1 MDYTLDCS
9 NIIFKFSPKNNPI
22 CNVPSGAQVTI
33 ETMDC
38 FANQLQTPEDTLDAM
53 DWNRIN
59 PATGPIFVEGAQAGD
74 VLKVE
79 IKKIQ
84 VSSQGVMATGE
95 NEGTLGAHMQGL
107 ISKIIPIADNLA
119 IFNSKISIPL
129 KPMIGVIGVAPG
141 KEEINCGT
149 PGPHG
154 GNMDNTMIGEGATLY
169 LPIFTEGALFALGD
183 IHAVMGDGEIGVS
196 GVEVS
201 ARVTVVLEV
210 IKGLK
215 LKNPILENPEFFTT
229 IASALTLD
237 EAIHQATNDMA
248 EILASRLAMSFPDIA
263 MLMSAIGHTQIC
275 QVVDPLRTGRFVMP
289 KWVLSQYDFHL

>member
-1 MDYTLDCS
+1 MDYRVGCSTVIFSFSCS
-9 NIIFKFSPKNNPI
+9 NTPVCK
-22 CNVPSGAQVTI
+22 VPSGAQITI

-53 DWNRIN
+53 DWERVN
-59 PATGPIFVEGAQAGD
+59 PATGPIFVEGAHPGD

-84 VSSQGVMATGE
+84 ISSQGVMATGE

-107 ISKIIPIADNLA
+107 TCKIIPIKDNQV
-119 IFNSKISIPL
+119 IFDSKISIPL
-129 KPMIGVIGVAPG
+129 KPMIGVIGVAPR
-141 KEEINCGT
+141 EEKVNCGT
-149 PGPHG
+149 PGSHG

-183 IHAVMGDGEIGVS
+183 VHAVMGDGEIGVS
-196 GVEVS
+196 GVEVP
-201 ARVTVVLEV
+201 AQVTVALEV
-210 IKGLK
+210 VKGLK
-215 LKNPILENPEFFTT
+215 LDNPVLENPEFFST

-248 EILASRLAMSFPDIA
+248 QILASRIKLSFPDIA
-263 MLMSAIGHTQIC
+263 MLMSAVGNTEIC

-289 KWVLSQYDFHL
+289 KWVLSKYGFKL

>member
-9 NIIFKFSPKNNPI
+9 SIIFKFSPHNNPV
-22 CNVPSGAQVTI
+22 CNVPSGTQVTI

-53 DWNRIN
+53 DWDRVN
-59 PATGPIFVEGAQAGD
+59 PATGPIYVEGAEAGD

-84 VSSQGVMATGE
+84 ISSQGVMATGE

-107 ISKIIPIADNLA
+107 SSKIVPITDDQA
-119 IFNSKISIPL
+119 IFNSQISIPV

-169 LPIFTEGALFALGD
+169 LPVFTKGALFALGD
-183 IHAVMGDGEIGVS
+183 VHAVMGDGEIGVS
-196 GVEVS
+196 GVEVP

-210 IKGLK
+210 VKGLK
-215 LKNPILENPEFFTT
+215 LKNPVLENPEFFTT

-237 EAIHQATNDMA
+237 EAVHQATNDMA
-248 EILASRLAMSFPDIA
+248 EILASRIDMDFPDIA
-263 MLMSAIGHTQIC
+263 MLMSAVGHTQIC

-289 KWVLSQYDFHL
+289 RWVLSSYDFQL